1 MLLYI
6 CLTIWFFFLLL
17 AGLRPGSIIAVNSWP
32 ALPDDMAEKRNQSI
46 VLILSGLSFLVLWF
60 LTAFRSRAIGNDV
73 ENYLVYFQWF
83 SNGPIEQPRVEIGY
97 QLLNYLICYYTICL
111 HNFQSFF

>member
-6 CLTIWFFFLLL
+6 CLTLWFFFLLL
-17 AGLRPGSIIAVNSWP
+17 AGLRPGSIVAAESWP
-32 ALPDDMAEKRNQSI
+32 ALPVEKEEKRDQII

-73 ENYLVYFQWF
+73 ENYLTYFQWF
-83 SNGPIEQPRVEIGY
+83 SNGPIEYPKVEIGY
-97 QLLNYLICYYTICL
+97 QLLNYLLWKISSIV
-111 HNFQSFF
+111 SS